1 MLGGAFMAKI
11 TGVTAGDGYL
21 LTVRLDNN
29 STVTVDLKKKLFTAR
44 FSDLRDRR
52 VFAAARTDGKAVHW
66 PGGLS
71 LAVGEL
77 MEIAAK

>member
-1 MLGGAFMAKI
+1 MAKI
-11 TGVTAGDGYL
+11 TEVTAGDDYL
-21 LTVRLDNN
+21 LTVHLDNN
-29 STVTVDLKKKLFTAR
+29 STVTLDMKKKLFTAR

-52 VFAAARTDGKAVHW
+52 IFVAARTDGKAVHW

-77 MEIAAK
+77 LEIAAK